1 MPIHFAVQKSF
12 HEIICIL
19 SEYGADLDCKDIV
32 SDAFIICSNLILFL
46 TLYTVWHD
54 SSS

>member
-19 SEYGADLDCKDIV
+19 IEYHGAADLDCKDIV
-32 SDAFIICSNLILFL
+32 SDAFIICSNLI
-46 TLYTVWHD
+46 
-54 SSS
+54 